1 MSNEPRFSQLAT
13 ASETAAIQKAL
24 ASLTSAGWTVGEGKK
39 AAAPSREQAFLVA
52 RASVAYGLDP
62 LMGELL
68 VLGNRLYVTAAG
80 LRRHAA
86 TRGLRRIA
94 TRPLTAV
101 EREEHRVGDDE
112 EAWIAEVYVKDEEFP
127 FVGYGYSDP
136 MNSTVATVYRW
147 EDGNRSSF
155 LDRRILRGHAET
167 RAVSRALRLA
177 FAVPLPV
184 AEDRGQEPIDVTTA
198 EPPSAP
204 APAPTTVRGRTSQ
217 LPVPTPTAAPAAD
230 SRQPELIPTAAPA
243 STPTAEL
250 DADAA
255 YHEIGALIERLFN
268 EDDDRRD
275 AALERAAVLEPDA
288 IVALYKAVKNAPNP
302 NAARQILLRGAP

>member
-1 MSNEPRFSQLAT
+1 MSSEPRFSQLAS

-39 AAAPSREQAFLVA
+39 ASAPSREQAFLVA

-68 VLGNRLYVTAAG
+68 VLGNKLYVTAAG

-94 TRPLTAV
+94 TRPLNAV
-101 EREEHRVGDDE
+101 EREEHRVGEDE
-112 EAWIAEVYVKDEEFP
+112 EAWIAEVYVRDEDLP
-127 FVGYGYSDP
+127 FVGYGYADP
-136 MNSTVATVYRW
+136 LNSAVATVYRW

-184 AEDRGQEPIDVTTA
+184 AEDRGQEPIDVTPA
-198 EPPSAP
+198 ETPSAP
-204 APAPTTVRGRTSQ
+204 AAPPPTTVRGRTSQ
-217 LPVPTPTAAPAAD
+217 LPAPAPTTAPVVET
-230 SRQPELIPTAAPA
+230 RQPELIPVAAPA
-243 STPTAEL
+243 QPVEL
-250 DADAA
+250 DADGA
-255 YHEIGALIERLFN
+255 YHEIGQIIERLFN
-268 EDDDRRD
+268 EDDDRRE

-288 IVALYKAVKNAPNP
+288 VVALHRAVSAATTA